1 MLWMGIYPVDSA
13 IHLSNN
19 DIVTFMRQMI
29 NMIII
34 VRHIRQSLLKFISL
48 TASVLDV
55 IVPFEIET
63 KNGT

>member
-1 MLWMGIYPVDSA
+1 MVIYPVDSA

-19 DIVTFMRQMI
+19 DIVTIMRQMI
-29 NMIII
+29 NMTII